1 MRRRKMNDL
10 IIDCK
15 FKNGYRIFTR
25 TRGRLFDFGLKSERL
40 DDNIL
45 SDFVDAY
52 IKRIHPQYN
61 EK

>member
-1 MRRRKMNDL
+1 MN
-10 IIDCK
+10 CK

-52 IKRIHPQYN
+52 IKCIHPQYN